1 MAIELIQG
9 LPHVGKL
16 IEMRMDELGMT
27 KAEFA
32 RRIGTTRQ
40 NVNSLLNK
48 PSMDTAYLHRIG
60 KALNYDFFRELA
72 KIPNS
77 NTIGIDRQSGEML
90 LASAQVQAA
99 ITKLNLL
106 LLRDF

>member
-1 MAIELIQG
+1 MAIEMIQE
-9 LPHVGKL
+9 LPHVGRL
-16 IEMRMDELGMT
+16 VEIRMDELGMT

-72 KIPNS
+72 KMPGT
-77 NTIGIDRQSGEML
+77 NTIGIDRQSAEIM